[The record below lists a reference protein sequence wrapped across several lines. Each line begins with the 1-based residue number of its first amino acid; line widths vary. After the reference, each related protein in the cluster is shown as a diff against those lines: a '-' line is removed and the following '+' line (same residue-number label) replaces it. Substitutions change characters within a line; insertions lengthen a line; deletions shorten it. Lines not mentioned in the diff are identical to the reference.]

1 MDKNFQPES
10 SLSARLTAASLTVSR
25 CFHCRKCSGGCPLIF
40 AMDLLP
46 DQVIR
51 LALLGQEKQ
60 VLSCRTIWVCSSC
73 ETCTTRCPNGIDI
86 AGVIDLL
93 KEEALKQ
100 GETASQPLVAAFH
113 RFFLEGIREAGG
125 RLPEARMLRRYGLF
139 RLWRQPNL
147 GELAGNL
154 KLGLKLFKKG
164 RLRLAGPE
172 PLQSRAEIDEI
183 FKQADFKW
191 QGK

>member
-1 MDKNFQPES
+1 M
-10 SLSARLTAASLTVSR
+10 T
-25 CFHCRKCSGGCPLIF
+25 F

-60 VLSCRTIWVCSSC
+60 VLGCRTIWVCSSC

-86 AGVIDLL
+86 AGVIDWL

-113 RFFLEGIREAGG
+113 RYFLESIREAGG
-125 RLPEARMLRRYGLF
+125 RLPEARMLWRYGLF

-154 KLGLKLFKKG
+154 KLGLKLFRKG
-164 RLRLAGPE
+164 RLRLAGPA

-183 FKQADFKW
+183 FKQAEFKW
-191 QGK
+191 QGR